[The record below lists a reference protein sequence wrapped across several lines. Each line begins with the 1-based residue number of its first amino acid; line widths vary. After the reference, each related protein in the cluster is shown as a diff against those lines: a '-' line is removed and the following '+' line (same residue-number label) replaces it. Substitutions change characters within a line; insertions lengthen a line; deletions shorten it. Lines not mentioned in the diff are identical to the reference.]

1 MAIDLENGYEE
12 LRGHV
17 GHTIEVVRYGPAKHP
32 MNIAIECETCGCVLL
47 DFDRPEEEDDEDYEE
62 RMYL

>member
-17 GHTIEVVRYGPAKHP
+17 GHNIEVVRYGPAKRP
-32 MNIAIECETCGCVLL
+32 MNVAIECETCGCVLL